1 MYSIQRGIFCV
12 SMVIVAVWIIDRFLG
27 IFLQKKKQTVLS
39 VTLWAV
45 FMIFQFFLEMHVG
58 TASVWNTLINISMIF
73 LISITSYH
81 QDKKFNLYIVMLLW
95 VVWALLEMLVFYC
108 MGMLPMER
116 QDTHMAGAAISKIL
130 MIITVYLL
138 SVYWKKKNN
147 KFIPVSYD
155 MVLLL
160 IPAGSMYI
168 AVNEFTA
175 SQHGNSIIA
184 PLVTF
189 SILLCINVIVFEIYA
204 KLAEIFMLENE
215 KTVYEQQLYM
225 ISRNT
230 EEQKKMMEG
239 FREERHNFINKL
251 IVLKDDMEHSE
262 KERALE
268 ELNRLMQE
276 LPGKS
281 IISNC
286 GNSTVDALINFKNI
300 TAEKAGVAFR
310 LKIFIPANLP
320 INQCDLGVVMGNAL
334 DNAIEAA
341 EQYDGT
347 DKFVEIIMGVKKEA
361 LVLTIKNSFCNEI
374 RKDKQGN
381 LLSTKSDGNRHGY
394 GVKSIRRVA
403 EKYNGEVLIETEK
416 QLFLMTVIM
425 NLEQF

>member
-1 MYSIQRGIFCV
+1 
-12 SMVIVAVWIIDRFLG
+12 MVIVAVWIIDRFLG

-204 KLAEIFMLENE
+204 KLAENFMLENE

-251 IVLKDDMEHSE
+251 IVLKDDMEHRE

-361 LVLTIKNSFCNEI
+361 LVLTIKNPFCNEI

>member
-204 KLAEIFMLENE
+204 KLAENFMLENE

-251 IVLKDDMEHSE
+251 IVLKDDMEHRE

-341 EQYDGT
+341 EQYAGT

-361 LVLTIKNSFCNEI
+361 LVLTIKNPFCNEI

>member
-45 FMIFQFFLEMHVG
+45 FMIFQFFLELHVG

-204 KLAEIFMLENE
+204 KLAENFMLENE

-239 FREERHNFINKL
+239 FREERHNFVNKL

-341 EQYDGT
+341 EQYDGM

-361 LVLTIKNSFCNEI
+361 LVLTIKNPFCNEI

>member
-45 FMIFQFFLEMHVG
+45 FMIFQFFLELHVG

-204 KLAEIFMLENE
+204 KLAENFMLENE

-262 KERALE
+262 NERALE
-268 ELNRLMQE
+268 ELNWLMQE

-361 LVLTIKNSFCNEI
+361 LVLTIKNPFCNEI

>member
-1 MYSIQRGIFCV
+1 M
-12 SMVIVAVWIIDRFLG
+12 
-27 IFLQKKKQTVLS
+27 
-39 VTLWAV
+39 
-45 FMIFQFFLEMHVG
+45 
-58 TASVWNTLINISMIF
+58 
-73 LISITSYH
+73 
-81 QDKKFNLYIVMLLW
+81 
-95 VVWALLEMLVFYC
+95 LEMLVFYC

-268 ELNRLMQE
+268 ELNWLMQE

>member
-1 MYSIQRGIFCV
+1 MKI
-12 SMVIVAVWIIDRFLG
+12 
-27 IFLQKKKQTVLS
+27 LQKKKQTVLS

-251 IVLKDDMEHSE
+251 IVLKDDMEHRE

-361 LVLTIKNSFCNEI
+361 LVLTIKNPFCNEI

>member
-1 MYSIQRGIFCV
+1 MKI
-12 SMVIVAVWIIDRFLG
+12 
-27 IFLQKKKQTVLS
+27 LQKKKQTVLS

>member
-204 KLAEIFMLENE
+204 KLAENFMLENE

-251 IVLKDDMEHSE
+251 IVLKDDMEHRE

-361 LVLTIKNSFCNEI
+361 LVLTIKNPFCNEI

>member
-204 KLAEIFMLENE
+204 KLAENFMLENE

-251 IVLKDDMEHSE
+251 IVLKDDMEHRE

>member
-45 FMIFQFFLEMHVG
+45 FMIFQFFLELHVG

-204 KLAEIFMLENE
+204 KLAENFMLENE

-239 FREERHNFINKL
+239 FREERHNFVNKL

-361 LVLTIKNSFCNEI
+361 LVLTIKNPFCNEI